1 MRRRRRAER
10 MGWRRKRTKWPRQP
24 GRVRD
29 RLSMMLVPT
38 MGLESFSEREP
49 LLSPTR
55 HVSVPAPTAHVMRTD
70 HLARRGLQLVPASVR
85 AGLRGGHTADGV
97 HKRAHDSGTREN
109 AGIARGSGP
118 RAGKPHLHRPPTRYG
133 RRCRTL
139 PLRAMHQDRLLIPSP
154 AFPPS
159 FYSPRRLLPFRLPC
173 RPSRPQKY
181 LEPNQ
186 RSPCLLP
193 DQSSASIIRCHTLSM
208 YGPPRPSLRS

>member
-1 MRRRRRAER
+1 MATAARTCSRSVIDDARSDNGAWELQRERTSPVPHTPRKRPGANCTRDAHGPPRASGLAARPGERTRRLARRTHCRRRAQAC
-10 MGWRRKRTKWPRQP
+10 T
-24 GRVRD
+24 
-29 RLSMMLVPT
+29 RL
-38 MGLESFSEREP
+38 
-49 LLSPTR
+49 
-55 HVSVPAPTAHVMRTD
+55 
-70 HLARRGLQLVPASVR
+70 
-85 AGLRGGHTADGV
+85 
-97 HKRAHDSGTREN
+97 GTREN

-159 FYSPRRLLPFRLPC
+159 FYSPRRLLSFRLPC
-173 RPSRPQKY
+173 RPSRPLKY

-193 DQSSASIIRCHTLSM
+193 NQSSASITRCHTLSM